1 MMREGDWEIS
11 RRGLCWGGNALGVAT
26 GLWAD
31 SAAGRGSCRA
41 LGLLP
46 TPKEEGTI
54 PHVPASS
61 PVKEPSLCSGFFGL
75 GCEPLKP

>member
-1 MMREGDWEIS
+1 MMRGGAWES
-11 RRGLCWGGNALGVAT
+11 RRRGLCQGGKALGAAT
-26 GLWAD
+26 GLWAE

-54 PHVPASS
+54 PLVPASS